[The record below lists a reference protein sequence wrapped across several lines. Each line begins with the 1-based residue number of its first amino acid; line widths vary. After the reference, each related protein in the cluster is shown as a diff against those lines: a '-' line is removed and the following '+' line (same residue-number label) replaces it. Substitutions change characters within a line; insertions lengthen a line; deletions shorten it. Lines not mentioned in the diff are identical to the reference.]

1 MLIQPIQNLIKFQ
14 GLGNKILVQNRRKS
28 YYNDYPQRHYENNA
42 PQNKPQPE
50 PEIKTEPKKWYEN
63 PYYINQPVVKTTNM
77 SDYKISP
84 EAKNILLALK
94 DKEVQETKGKSLDD
108 KFVVNTI
115 KFLINEANPK
125 EKSTIINDMTKL
137 RKINYNKVDENEIS
151 ILEHIINAEDIDLL
165 NLANNAYA
173 RLDYYA
179 PLDYAYENIQNP
191 EFKEEVDKLN
201 LNFKEVKEA
210 VKSENFDKVSV
221 ITDDFYSPFY
231 KRKVQGAEIGKI
243 LIKSKNSNFY
253 GNFMLMFDEFVWLW

>member
-14 GLGNKILVQNRRKS
+14 GLGNKILVQDRRES

-115 KFLINEANPK
+115 NFLINEANPK

-137 RKINYNKVDENEIS
+137 RKINYNKFDENEIS
-151 ILEHIINAEDIDLL
+151 ILEHILNAEDSDLL
-165 NLANNAYA
+165 NLANNAYT
-173 RLDYYA
+173 RLDYYS
-179 PLDYAYENIQNP
+179 PLDYAYKNIQNP
-191 EFKEEVDKLN
+191 DFKEEVDKLN
-201 LNFKEVKEA
+201 LNFKTLKEA
-210 VKSENFDKVSV
+210 VKSENIDVVSDV
-221 ITDDFYSPFY
+221 ADDFYSPFY
-231 KRKVQGAEIGKI
+231 KREVQGEEIGKI
-243 LIKSKNSNFY
+243 VLDAKDLNFY
-253 GNFMLMFDEFVWLW
+253 DIFTQIFNDNIYL